1 VVGVCVFTTKIR
13 FSYFFTKHLKTLFC
27 RNAPALMV
35 KVRLTE
41 KKIQEVV
48 RSVCGADVLPLV
60 KKLKG
65 KENISEF
72 KLADQLKA
80 DIKRVRNTLYRLY
93 GANLVQFTRK
103 KDKKKGWYIYY
114 WTFKPE
120 QIRFLYKR
128 LKVEELDMLHE
139 KIQTE
144 SNEQHFVCVNK
155 CVRMDFEQAINF
167 EYRCPECGELTM
179 QEGKEKR
186 LESIKKR
193 IIELEKEVKKIG

>member
-1 VVGVCVFTTKIR
+1 M
-13 FSYFFTKHLKTLFC
+13 
-27 RNAPALMV
+27 A

-65 KENISEF
+65 KDNISEF
-72 KLADQLKA
+72 KLADQLKL

-120 QIRFLYKR
+120 QIRFLYRR
-128 LKVEELDMLHE
+128 LKNDELETLRE
-139 KIQTE
+139 KMQTE
-144 SNEQHFVCVNK
+144 SNEQYFVCVNN

-179 QEGKEKR
+179 QEKKDKMMMN
-186 LESIKKR
+186 IKKKVAL
-193 IIELEKEVKKIG
+193 LEKEVKKIG